1 MDLEEVIASYA
12 PALGKVEEVIRRVE
26 QRAESPAKEILAY
39 LNHRSGKRL
48 RPLLVIMSC
57 SLFGSIP
64 PQAILVAGAAE
75 LIHTAALLHDDV
87 VDEASVRRNGPTVNH
102 LWGDKAAVLVGD
114 YLLAEALH
122 LLLDTDR
129 QMIGI
134 MAGVV
139 ADMCTG
145 ELDQLC
151 SRFNPNQA
159 LAAYLKR
166 VEQKTARFFSACCR
180 AGALLGGA
188 SASEVEALAAYG
200 LNIGMAFQLVD
211 DLLDLQGE
219 ARLLGKA
226 TGQDLAAGVLT
237 LPVLYLLDD
246 PHWGSLVQDH
256 LHEPNLLADWA
267 KQSGAIERSWKA
279 ARRYALAALGYLDLL
294 PGKNHRTLRAI
305 SQFILCRQM

>member
-1 MDLEEVIASYA
+1 MDLGEVIASYA
-12 PALGKVEEVIRRVE
+12 PSMERVEEVIHRVE
-26 QRAESPAKEILAY
+26 QGAQSPAKEILAY
-39 LNHRSGKRL
+39 LNDRGGKKL
-48 RPLLVIMSC
+48 RPLLVIMSS

-64 PQAILVAGAAE
+64 SQAILVAGAAE

-87 VDEASVRRNGPTVNH
+87 VDEANIRRNGPTVNH

-114 YLLAEALH
+114 YLLAEALR
-122 LLLDTDR
+122 LLLDTDLR
-129 QMIGI
+129 MIGI
-134 MAGVV
+134 MAEVV

-151 SRFNPNQA
+151 NRFNPNQA

-188 SASEVEALAAYG
+188 SSSQAEALAFYG
-200 LNIGMAFQLVD
+200 LNIGMAFQLID

-226 TGQDLAAGVLT
+226 IRQDLAAGVLT

-246 PHWGSLVQDH
+246 PHWGSLVQDN
-256 LHEPNLLADWA
+256 LREPNLLVDWA
-267 KQSGAIERSWKA
+267 KQSGAIDRSWNT
-279 ARRYALAALGYLDLL
+279 ARGYARSALNSLDLL
-294 PGKNHRTLRAI
+294 PGKDHRHLQAI
-305 SQFILCRQM
+305 SQFILCRQV

>member
-1 MDLEEVIASYA
+1 MDLEEVIAPYA
-12 PALGKVEEVIRRVE
+12 PAMEKVEEVIRRVE
-26 QRAESPAKEILAY
+26 ERAQSPVKEILAY

-48 RPLLVIMSC
+48 RPLLVIISS

-87 VDEASVRRNGPTVNH
+87 VDEANPRRSGPTVNH

-122 LLLDTDR
+122 LLLDTDLE
-129 QMIGI
+129 MIGI
-134 MAGVV
+134 MAAVV

-151 SRFNPNQA
+151 SRFDPNQA

-166 VEQKTARFFSACCR
+166 VELKTARFFSACCR

-188 SASEVEALAAYG
+188 SSSEAEAMACYG

-219 ARLLGKA
+219 GRLLGKA

-237 LPVLYLLDD
+237 LPVLYLLND
-246 PHWGSLVQDH
+246 PHWGPLVQEH
-256 LHEPNLLADWA
+256 LREPNLLADWA
-267 KQSGAIERSWKA
+267 RESGAIDRSWDT
-279 ARRYALAALGYLDLL
+279 ARDYALSALGCLDCLS
-294 PGKNHRTLRAI
+294 GKDHRHLHAI
-305 SQFILCRQM
+305 SRFVLCRQV